1 MKLIKFFSDST
12 FFYCLVFVLLM
23 SPIQSQSKESDVR
36 ECARLGLLEGSSDYI
51 SCIKTRKE
59 SSKSLGGNKEKK
71 YQISKVITES
81 NLIGLWSNDCISKKH
96 TFSFY
101 EDDDSIF
108 WVTKDAGITQYE
120 GLVTYAELYTK
131 KVVKL
136 RIKIT
141 ASNLGA
147 VSVGGVSNIVYEL
160 PDQRSLILI
169 ESFRDEVYLVKDAI
183 NIKTGQKVP
192 PWKRCI

>member
-1 MKLIKFFSDST
+1 
-12 FFYCLVFVLLM
+12 M
-23 SPIQSQSKESDVR
+23 SPTQSQSRESDVR
-36 ECARLGLLEGSSDYI
+36 VCTRLGLLEGSRDYI
-51 SCIKTRKE
+51 SCINARKE
-59 SSKSLGGNKEKK
+59 SGKSLDGDKEKK
-71 YQISKVITES
+71 YQISKVMTES

-108 WVTKDAGITQYE
+108 LVTKDTGITQYE

-136 RIKIT
+136 KIKIT
-141 ASNLGA
+141 ASNIGA
-147 VSVGGVSNIVYEL
+147 VSVGGVSNVIYEL

-169 ESFRDEVYLVKDAI
+169 ESFRDEVYLVKDSI